1 MNRTDYFEV
10 ELYPNK
16 QRLKLV
22 YGIGLGLFLLAVGGI
37 IWSKIYW
44 EAYSY
49 YVQDVLTGKISIT
62 GAAPIINSWSWMFAV
77 AIPIVYGLMFF
88 ATDFKNPSIAINRK
102 GLFINEQLLKMVQLE
117 WNQFDLIEITK
128 DYVIIKFKNPEDI
141 VSHQPSWRKLFLKQ
155 TFIKDQSQFCFEKS
169 DLIGDFERLTQLLD
183 RYYKEDAA
191 VRAGAPL

>member
-1 MNRTDYFEV
+1 MTETGYFEV

-22 YGIGLGLFLLAVGGI
+22 YGIGFSLFLLAVGGI
-37 IWSKIYW
+37 IWSNIYW

-49 YVQDVLTGKISIT
+49 NVQDVLTGKISVS

-88 ATDFKNPSIAINRK
+88 TTDFKNPSIAINRK
-102 GLFINEQLLKMVQLE
+102 GLFINEQLLKMVQLQ
-117 WNQFDLIEITK
+117 WNQFKLIEITK

-141 VSHQPSWRKLFLKQ
+141 VNHQPAWRKLFLKQ
-155 TFIKDQSQFCFEKS
+155 TFVKDQSQFCFEKS
-169 DLIGDFERLTQLLD
+169 NLIGDFERLSQLLD
-183 RYYKEDAA
+183 RYYKEDEA